1 MQQDRELMLFIL
13 VIKVSGISRRAAT
26 KLGNLLELR
35 EEIAK

>member
-13 VIKVSGISRRAAT
+13 VIKVSGISGRVAA